1 MGGTLLRALVIIIIG
16 VGGAAA
22 LYWVGN
28 FVTERVMPKE
38 AGERVRP
45 YVFILPALF
54 VVTVYLLYPMI
65 DTVRRSFY
73 GDRFVD
79 GERPFVGLDNYAD
92 AITGDGIPPIA
103 IILAVAA
110 IVIGVVVGITNRM
123 PPGDAR
129 GERMRTWTFAVLG
142 LGLLATFV
150 VNVVDEGV
158 LTGDSP
164 VWAAIYNNVLW
175 ILVVPSGAVA
185 IGLLVAVLADRLPPR
200 LENISKSMIFMP
212 MAISFVGAS
221 VVWQLVYAIE
231 TTGDQTGI
239 LNAIVVNLFNA
250 EPIAW
255 LEREAF
261 NDFALMVIMIWLQAG
276 FAMVLLSAAIKSVPE
291 DTIEAARIDGA
302 NEWQVFWRVVVP
314 QIRSTIVVVLTTI
327 LITVLKVFDIVRVLT
342 NGRDDTQVVANLFF
356 TNFENGAY
364 GSAGVLVV
372 LLVLATIP
380 FMLINVKRFR
390 EQEASR

>member
-1 MGGTLLRALVIIIIG
+1 
-16 VGGAAA
+16 
-22 LYWVGN
+22 
-28 FVTERVMPKE
+28 
-38 AGERVRP
+38 
-45 YVFILPALF
+45 
-54 VVTVYLLYPMI
+54 
-65 DTVRRSFY
+65 
-73 GDRFVD
+73 
-79 GERPFVGLDNYAD
+79 
-92 AITGDGIPPIA
+92 
-103 IILAVAA
+103 
-110 IVIGVVVGITNRM
+110 
-123 PPGDAR
+123 
-129 GERMRTWTFAVLG
+129 MRTWTFAVLG